1 MKVSMQ
7 KFVKEDTRKISEKTG
22 KETVKLVPKD
32 ETLNLSKISSFIDK
46 LFVDIIHHRNQ
57 LKHFCNRHPN
67 DQCFICKCIVH

>member
-22 KETVKLVPKD
+22 KETVKLVPMD

-46 LFVDIIHHRNQ
+46 LFVDISTTEIN
-57 LKHFCNRHPN
+57 
-67 DQCFICKCIVH
+67 